1 MALCLLLVTSNL
13 PSPGCCWKNLWCSNC
28 SHGKQTQHAQLEL
41 PAAIEASGGSA
52 SALYSQ
58 CCVPDADTVF
68 DALQPTANAAVTLP
82 TAKKR
87 ARAAL
92 PPEVAGMAA
101 VQEQKARCPNSS
113 TRLLSASITV
123 GLHSQQVWSEST

>member
-1 MALCLLLVTSNL
+1 MQRLPSVVLRLLLVTSEAL
-13 PSPGCCWKNLWCSNC
+13 CPGCYRKSLWRSDC
-28 SHGKQTQHAQLEL
+28 SHGSRPSTLSCSCLL
-41 PAAIEASGGSA
+41 PWKLYSA
-52 SALYSQ
+52 SALHSQ
-58 CCVPDADTVF
+58 CCLLDADPAV

-113 TRLLSASITV
+113 TPLLSASITV
-123 GLHSQQVWSEST
+123 GLHSQQV